1 MASTEI
7 LLELGDFIKIISPT
21 KPMYHLKIFLV
32 DYIDDDVI
40 DIIDM
45 ETADKFSLDLYD
57 DGRIMDEHILSIHLL
72 SRSDEPGYARQ
83 HGLLPGHWI
92 NIEFAADLDL
102 TIMGQIVELT
112 EDRIK
117 VLPKNDVQTPMYID
131 FAYQGIPKTIPITK
145 ISVIDIPSVQ
155 ESLSKIS
162 AMEADI
168 EGTKG
173 AEGREGTAF
182 ATLDTTP
189 TGDVVINMPPN
200 ATVDRNM
207 FDVIKDIYVQA
218 DAIVFG
224 KTVKVEIEEEVGRAE
239 QRYGIEIRSEE
250 RV

>member
-21 KPMYHLKIFLV
+21 KTMYHLKIYLV

-45 ETADKFSLDLYD
+45 ETANKFSLDLYD

-102 TIMGQIVELT
+102 TIMGQIVELI

-117 VLPKNDVQTPMYID
+117 VLPKNDVHLFSFKTPPLGAVMS
-131 FAYQGIPKTIPITK
+131 GEG
-145 ISVIDIPSVQ
+145 V
-155 ESLSKIS
+155 
-162 AMEADI
+162 ADC
-168 EGTKG
+168 
-173 AEGREGTAF
+173 ASS
-182 ATLDTTP
+182 
-189 TGDVVINMPPN
+189 M
-200 ATVDRNM
+200 RNC
-207 FDVIKDIYVQA
+207 
-218 DAIVFG
+218 
-224 KTVKVEIEEEVGRAE
+224 VKC
-239 QRYGIEIRSEE
+239 
-250 RV
+250 